1 MSRLREDVCWWDERD
16 PMGMK
21 RRLYEVLEAGRP
33 DDRVS
38 RVFDAIMVVLIVTNV
53 AAAAAVTVASVEA
66 TYAKQLLWFEIV
78 SVAIFTLEY
87 SLRLWVSTEHL
98 SLARMPPWRARL
110 RFARSPF
117 ALIDLLAI
125 LPFFLGLLFPLID
138 LRALRIFRLLRLLKL
153 ARYSPA
159 LATLGRVVADE
170 RRALM
175 AGLLIMVALL
185 VVSATAM
192 YQAERLAQ
200 PDLFGSIPQAMW
212 WAMSTLTTVGYGD
225 AVPIT
230 AVGRFIG
237 GIVMVFGLG
246 MFAMPVAIIASGF
259 SSEIHRR
266 DFVVTWGMVARV
278 PLFTRLDALSVARIT
293 SLLSAKVVERG
304 TVITR
309 RGESPE
315 AMYFIASGEVE
326 VDTKPEATRLGEG
339 EFFGEIALIRG
350 IKRMAT
356 VRAVTRCRLLMLGAD
371 DFAELMEQDGD
382 LREAV
387 TAVAERRMQ

>member
-1 MSRLREDVCWWDERD
+1 
-16 PMGMK
+16 MGDDGDLMGLK
-21 RRLYEVLEAGRP
+21 RRLYEVIEAGRP
-33 DDRVS
+33 DDRAS
-38 RVFDAIMVVLIVTNV
+38 QVFDAAMVVLIVANV
-53 AAAAAVTVASVEA
+53 AAAAAVTVAAVEA
-66 TYAKQLLWFEIV
+66 AYATQLLWFEIA
-78 SVAIFTLEY
+78 SVAVFTVEY
-87 SLRLWVSTEHL
+87 GLRLWVSTEHPA
-98 SLARMPPWRARL
+98 LARMTPWRARW
-110 RFARSPF
+110 RFASSPF

-125 LPFFLGLLFPLID
+125 LPFFLALVLPLVD

-192 YQAERLAQ
+192 YQAERLVQ

-212 WAMSTLTTVGYGD
+212 WAMATLTTVGYGD

-246 MFAMPVAIIASGF
+246 MFALPVAIIASGF

-278 PLFTRLDALSVARIT
+278 PLFAGLDALSVARIT
-293 SLLSAKVVERG
+293 NLLHSKVVEAG

-309 RGESPE
+309 RGETPE
-315 AMYFIASGEVE
+315 AMYFIASGEIE
-326 VDTKPEATRLGEG
+326 VDTKPAATRLGEG

-356 VRAVTRCRLLMLGAD
+356 VRAVTRCRLLVLGAD
-371 DFAELMEQDGD
+371 DFAELMDQDSDLYGAVSAVVEQ
-382 LREAV
+382 R
-387 TAVAERRMQ
+387 TQ